1 MRRTCEG
8 MTTRRRLLVL
18 GRSPDIMQR
27 VLSLLSDLEVVPT
40 FTDDD
45 AKRALESQAFDGFLI
60 GGGVEQASREALA
73 PLARAHGVKVIE
85 HFGGPSNLRRHV
97 DEVLGA

>member
-1 MRRTCEG
+1 

-18 GRSPDIMQR
+18 GRSPDIMER
-27 VLSLLSDLEVVPT
+27 VRALLSDLEVVPT

-45 AKRALESQAFDGFLI
+45 AKRALESQTFDAFLI
-60 GGGVEQASREALA
+60 GGGVEPASREALV
-73 PLARAHGVKVIE
+73 PLARARGLKVIE
-85 HFGGPSNLRRHV
+85 HFGGPAGLRRHV